1 MALADRIWTR
11 SVHSTIFHV
20 CSWSSYSASNLR
32 WQKSSGFR
40 TACQGELLSHP
51 FWSWVLCCSHS
62 WLPSLNWF
70 VLRGLSSPLLLPED
84 SYFVRFLLSSWNPDP
99 CLARGQEEVC
109 FPGVVMSKCLLCGF
123 LSAVIPKGLPVSLL
137 FENELSYKY
146 RSRKEAGSRG

>member
-1 MALADRIWTR
+1 MTAWHTEVFWLQDRLPR
-11 SVHSTIFHV
+11 GASKSSVLKLSSLLLTLLTAQFELV
-20 CSWSSYSASNLR
+20 CSE
-32 WQKSSGFR
+32 G
-40 TACQGELLSHP
+40 
-51 FWSWVLCCSHS
+51 
-62 WLPSLNWF
+62 SLF
-70 VLRGLSSPLLLPED
+70 PLLLPED

-123 LSAVIPKGLPVSLL
+123 LSTVIPKGLPVSLL